1 MKHTIC
7 FIDDKIPVSQYPQYF
22 QDTDIINESVLQ
34 FLLKNEETNWDDNA
48 VKQMCQTLLTKRLEW
63 SITAFTSPSFFDNY
77 VNSNVYAPEV
87 IIYDWDYNYAVGGND
102 SQINLKKILENTYAL
117 VFIFSANDNTDEI
130 KAIIKEKDIAR
141 YKNRLGFVIKNE
153 QRSVNALLKKI
164 EKKYQDNFSL
174 SFGQEIVGKS
184 NQAINKV
191 LAEISSFSV
200 EDFVLSIGEPQ
211 EDIWISTN
219 QHFLD
224 VILPRYKN
232 QLCNY
237 FPIKNLP
244 INTSRS
250 PQASNLRKIWSYR
263 LYDIT
268 PSTSVS
274 RGDIIKKKAKGGYYL
289 VVSSDCHMNQFGKK
303 NGGFLTVIP
312 LKELRGKKSQEI
324 VKMMDAKNID
334 FSSLTSSTI
343 ALTVLPA
350 VPVSKTRNKDFLV
363 APKSITSIY
372 FPLVTEEKKK
382 PLTYEKIGDYV
393 KIASLS
399 DPFKSPLLQFIFDNI
414 TGYGCPDFPKK
425 LKEDIKKKIK

>member
-34 FLLKNEETNWDDNA
+34 FLLKNEGTNWEDTA
-48 VKQMCQTLLTKRLEW
+48 VKQMCQTLLTKRQEW

-77 VNSNVYAPEV
+77 VNGNVYAPEV

-130 KAIIKEKDIAR
+130 KAIIKEKDIAK
-141 YKNRLGFVIKNE
+141 YKSRLGFVIKHE

-164 EKKYQDNFSL
+164 EKRYQDNFSL

-191 LAEISSFSV
+191 LADISSFSV

-211 EDIWISTN
+211 DNLWVSTN
-219 QHFLD
+219 QNFLD

-237 FPIKNLP
+237 F
-244 INTSRS
+244 
-250 PQASNLRKIWSYR
+250 
-263 LYDIT
+263 
-268 PSTSVS
+268 
-274 RGDIIKKKAKGGYYL
+274 
-289 VVSSDCHMNQFGKK
+289 
-303 NGGFLTVIP
+303 
-312 LKELRGKKSQEI
+312 
-324 VKMMDAKNID
+324 
-334 FSSLTSSTI
+334 
-343 ALTVLPA
+343 
-350 VPVSKTRNKDFLV
+350 
-363 APKSITSIY
+363 
-372 FPLVTEEKKK
+372 
-382 PLTYEKIGDYV
+382 
-393 KIASLS
+393 
-399 DPFKSPLLQFIFDNI
+399 FICGI
-414 TGYGCPDFPKK
+414 S
-425 LKEDIKKKIK
+425 